1 MQLPRGTFREIKKHE
16 KIRLILEAL
25 GHERF
30 SGICTLSYPAGKGI
44 LVFRNGE
51 CILAKVMALYGD
63 AGLLEILPLLDETG
77 DAAIT
82 LLDEAQIRLAL
93 EFNKKA
99 LVKKPGILAV
109 APIAKSPHPTVSPA
123 DANPPAG
130 TGSPSGTETVIHRSH
145 TPKKMVSAL
154 PHTSPPSPRSAPR
167 NTLPDEHDVADG
179 GLDGTDPGSTSF
191 DQDMET
197 LDSLDLESVTNKIR
211 GDCRTLVKQLD
222 LEHLLER

>member
-30 SGICTLSYPAGKGI
+30 CGICTLSYPAGKGT
-44 LVFRNGE
+44 LVFRHGD

-63 AGLLEILPLLDETG
+63 AGLLDLLPFLDETG

-82 LLDEAQIRLAL
+82 LLDEAQLRLAL

-109 APIAKSPHPTVSPA
+109 ARIAKSHHLSVSLA

-130 TGSPSGTETVIHRSH
+130 TGSPSGTETVILRSH
-145 TPKKMVSAL
+145 TPKKMVSAQ
-154 PHTSPPSPRSAPR
+154 PHTPHNASRSAPR
-167 NTLPDEHDVADG
+167 NTLQDEHDIADG
-179 GLDGTDPGSTSF
+179 GLDGTGSGSTSF

-197 LDSLDLESVTNKIR
+197 LDSLDLENVTNKIR